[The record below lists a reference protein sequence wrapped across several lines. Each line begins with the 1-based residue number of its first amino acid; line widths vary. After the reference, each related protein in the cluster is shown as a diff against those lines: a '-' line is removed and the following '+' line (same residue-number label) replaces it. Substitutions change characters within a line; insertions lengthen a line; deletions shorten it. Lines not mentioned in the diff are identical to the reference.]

1 MNEEKYP
8 EYYRKPVEYVKGSN
22 YDVPEPFKIG
32 NLSLNTLTMKLT
44 KPWTPEI
51 FMECYCVARNQ
62 PITRE
67 ITKPRTETK
76 ISLWI
81 WVLLAYPELYCDWPV
96 KLFRCSRFSNFDGKE
111 KRNEIKDG
119 KICFEYSTNWG
130 RAPSLLRVFSPNS
143 GFEIQWRDSSE
154 NVAGLKSELAFF
166 EPLSQLFLPT

>member
-32 NLSLNTLTMKLT
+32 NLSLNTLTVKLT
-44 KPWTPEI
+44 KRWTPEI

-119 KICFEYSTNWG
+119 KICFEYPTNWG

-154 NVAGLKSELAFF
+154 NVAGLKSELTFF
-166 EPLSQLFLPT
+166 QPLSQLFLPT

>member
-67 ITKPRTETK
+67 ITKPLTATK

-81 WVLLAYPELYCDWPV
+81 WVLLTYPELYCDWPV

-119 KICFEYSTNWG
+119 KICFEYPTNWG

-154 NVAGLKSELAFF
+154 NVAGLKSELTFF
-166 EPLSQLFLPT
+166 QPLSQLFLPT

>member
-32 NLSLNTLTMKLT
+32 NLSLNAPLTVKLT
-44 KPWTPEI
+44 KPWTTAI

-67 ITKPRTETK
+67 ITKPLTATI
-76 ISLWI
+76 ISLWF

-96 KLFRCSRFSNFDGKE
+96 KLFRCSRFSNFGVKE
-111 KRNEIKDG
+111 ERNEIKDG
-119 KICFEYSTNWG
+119 DVSFEYPMNWA
-130 RAPSLLRVFSPNS
+130 RAPWLLRVFSPNRD
-143 GFEIQWRDSSE
+143 FEIQWRDGSE
-154 NVAGLKSELAFF
+154 KVARLKSELAII
-166 EPLSQLFLPT
+166 PTH

>member
-32 NLSLNTLTMKLT
+32 KLSLNTLTVKLT

-67 ITKPRTETK
+67 ITKPLTATK
-76 ISLWI
+76 ISLWF
-81 WVLLAYPELYCDWPV
+81 WVLLAYPELYWDRPV

-119 KICFEYSTNWG
+119 KICFEYPTNWG
-130 RAPSLLRVFSPNS
+130 RAPSLLRVFSPNRD
-143 GFEIQWRDSSE
+143 FEIQWRNSSE

-166 EPLSQLFLPT
+166 QPLSQLFLPT